1 MLEYLKKLEM
11 KIDNMHLEL
20 KYTREELDACRN
32 ELAAARLELAKVE
45 ENLDYT
51 IKQWS
56 WY

>member
-56 WY
+56 